1 MRHFGF
7 SVLDADGDTSS
18 FEVKIPTGAETL
30 AQLTEFGQEMAVLV
44 DGCIDGQI
52 TEIRLIS
59 TIALPVALKDA
70 PVALCEVQK
79 GALFLF
85 GVAGSEYKHS
95 IRIPAWT
102 PTKFTAKAVNQTAA
116 NVPELITGLLTGVDC
131 AGLVLAPCD
140 KAERDLTAL
149 VTAKKSFRRK

>member
-7 SVLDADGDTSS
+7 SILDADGDTSS
-18 FEVKIPTGAETL
+18 LEIKVPTGAETL
-30 AQLTEFGQEMAVLV
+30 AQLTEFGQEMAQLI

-59 TIALPVALKDA
+59 TIPLPAPLKDA

-85 GVAGSEYKHS
+85 GAAGTEYKHS
-95 IRIPAWT
+95 IRFPSWT
-102 PTKFTAKAVNQTAA
+102 PSKFTGKEVNQAA
-116 NVPELITGLLTGVDC
+116 TNVPELITGLLTGVDC
-131 AGLVLAPCD
+131 AGLVIPPCD
-140 KAERDLTAL
+140 KYANDLTAL